1 MKYKE
6 EKRRRKG
13 KEGNAKE
20 VKGEGKR
27 GRDEREI
34 EEGLGGQQRG
44 RRTKEMRRKNGRKR
58 SDC

>member
-44 RRTKEMRRKNGRKR
+44 RRTKEM
-58 SDC
+58 